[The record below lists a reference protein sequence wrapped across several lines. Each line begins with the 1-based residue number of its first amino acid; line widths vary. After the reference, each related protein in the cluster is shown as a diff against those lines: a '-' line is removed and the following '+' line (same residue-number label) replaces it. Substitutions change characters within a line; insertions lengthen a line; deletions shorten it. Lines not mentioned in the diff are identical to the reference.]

1 MNHQAQHWI
10 GGHWCDAASGDAA
23 ESLNPSTG
31 EALGRFADAGQAD
44 GEAAIVAARSTFDG
58 SNWAH
63 EPRLRAATLLD
74 FADRLERNQADIAL
88 ALARENGKLI
98 GDANHEVGAAI
109 SELLYYAGLARNIFG
124 RVTEVASGQ
133 FSMLARE
140 PMGVAGIIVPWNA
153 PVTLLARSLAPAMA
167 AGCTSVVKAAPQT
180 ALVTARLFELLAET
194 PNLPSGAVNMVAETG
209 SAVARL
215 LVGSPDVDMISYTG
229 STQVGKEIMA
239 AGATTLKRLNLELG
253 GSAPC
258 LVFADADLDAAVA
271 GLVRAGM
278 SHAGQVC
285 VAASRLLAERS
296 VAAALEERL
305 AERLASLQLGR
316 ADDSASEL
324 GPLIDSPA
332 VARMEGLLKEAA
344 NVGSVV
350 LKGGPAG
357 GALADGAFFGPSLV
371 RIEGQESAFVQ
382 QEIFGPM
389 LTLDTFADEE
399 EGVAKANATRFGL
412 AASVWTNDQQR
423 ALRLSGALRS
433 GTVWIN
439 AHMKLHAEIETG
451 GYRESGIGRLHGVE
465 GLDAFLQTK
474 HVSWQT

>member
-1 MNHQAQHWI
+1 MNHQTQLWI
-10 GGHWCDAASGDAA
+10 DGRWRDAASGDAA

-31 EALGRFADAGQAD
+31 ATLGYFADAGQAD
-44 GEAAIVAARSTFDG
+44 GEAAIAAARRAFDG

-63 EPRLRAATLLD
+63 EPRLRAAALLD
-74 FADRLERNQADIAL
+74 FANRLEREQADIAL

-98 GDANHEVGAAI
+98 GDAQHEVGAAI
-109 SELLYYAGLARNIFG
+109 SELRYYAGLARNVFG

-153 PVTLLARSLAPAMA
+153 PVTLLVRSLAPAMA
-167 AGCTSVVKAAPQT
+167 AGCTSVVKAAPQS

-194 PNLPSGAVNMVAETG
+194 PNLPPGTVNMVAETG
-209 SAVARL
+209 SVVAQL
-215 LVGSPDVDMISYTG
+215 LVRSPEVDMLSYTG

-239 AGATTLKRLNLELG
+239 AGAATLKRLNLELG

-258 LVFADADLDAAVA
+258 LVFADADLDATVA

-285 VAASRLLAERS
+285 VAASRVLAQQP

-305 AERLASLQLGR
+305 AERLASLRLGR
-316 ADDSASEL
+316 AEDPAAEL
-324 GPLIDSPA
+324 GPLIDASA
-332 VARMEGLLKEAA
+332 AARMEGLVKEAA

-350 LKGGPAG
+350 LQGGPAA
-357 GALADGAFFGPSLV
+357 GALAKGSFFGPSLV
-371 RIEGQESAFVQ
+371 RVEGQESSFVQ
-382 QEIFGPM
+382 QELFGPM